1 MPVPVNDS
9 LHEPGT
15 TPIDALQD
23 VGTDSPQEL
32 GGADSP
38 KEAVEPPQGIVVP
51 LRDVGATEL
60 PRDIGATEPPRD
72 TGATEPLR
80 DIGATDPPQDIGA
93 TELPRNE
100 GATEPPQRAGVKE
113 RDVDTVDLP

>member
-9 LHEPGT
+9 LREPGT
-15 TPIDALQD
+15 TPIDVLRD

-38 KEAVEPPQGIVVP
+38 KEAVEPLQGIVVP
-51 LRDVGATEL
+51 LR
-60 PRDIGATEPPRD
+60 
-72 TGATEPLR
+72 
-80 DIGATDPPQDIGA
+80 DIGA

-100 GATEPPQRAGVKE
+100 GVTEPPRRAGVKE
-113 RDVDTVDLP
+113 RDVDTVDPL